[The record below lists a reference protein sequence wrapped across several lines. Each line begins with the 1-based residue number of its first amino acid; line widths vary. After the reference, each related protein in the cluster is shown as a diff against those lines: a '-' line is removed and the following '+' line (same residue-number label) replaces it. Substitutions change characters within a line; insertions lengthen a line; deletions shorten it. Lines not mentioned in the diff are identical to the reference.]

1 MPELE
6 PGQSLSYSRLGGEG
20 AWAHPEFGKLIGK
33 VVCLLEFYSAGE
45 NLCKKI

>member
-1 MPELE
+1 M
-6 PGQSLSYSRLGGEG
+6 
-20 AWAHPEFGKLIGK
+20 AHPEFGKLIGK

>member
-1 MPELE
+1 MT
-6 PGQSLSYSRLGGEG
+6 RNLGEVSNGVPHGEG

-33 VVCLLEFYSAGE
+33 VVSLLEFYSAGE